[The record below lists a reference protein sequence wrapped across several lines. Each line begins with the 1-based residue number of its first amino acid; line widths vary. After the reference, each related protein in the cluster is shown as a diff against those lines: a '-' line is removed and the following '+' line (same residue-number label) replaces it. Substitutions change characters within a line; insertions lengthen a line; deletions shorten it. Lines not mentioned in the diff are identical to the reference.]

1 LPSHELSEIIEIME
15 TQSETDRLAAAREEF
30 VSQWGSIGS
39 AWGINRTMAQIHAL
53 LLTSPQPLSTDEIM
67 AELRISRGNANV
79 NLRDLTGWGLVRSV
93 LRKGERKEFFEA
105 EKDIWKMFCIIA
117 RERKRR
123 EITPAM
129 EVLRRCGE
137 RTKGMKT
144 AEAREFHRQMEG
156 LLDFL
161 RLGERVLET
170 VAASEQGRIMK
181 TAARFL
187 S

>member
-1 LPSHELSEIIEIME
+1 ME
-15 TQSETDRLAAAREEF
+15 TSNEADELARAREEF
-30 VSQWGSIGS
+30 ISQWGSIGS

-53 LLTSPQPLSTDEIM
+53 LMTSPQPLCTDDIM
-67 AELRISRGNANV
+67 AELRISRGNANI
-79 NLRDLTGWGLVRSV
+79 NLRDLVGWGLIRTI

-105 EKDIWKMFCIIA
+105 EKDVWKMFCIIA

-123 EITPAM
+123 EISPAM
-129 EVLRRCGE
+129 AVLQSCGE
-137 RTKGMKT
+137 KT
-144 AEAREFHRQMEG
+144 RGLKTPEARAFHSQMHS

-161 RLGERVLET
+161 RLGERVLEA
-170 VAASEQGRIMK
+170 VASSEQSRIMK